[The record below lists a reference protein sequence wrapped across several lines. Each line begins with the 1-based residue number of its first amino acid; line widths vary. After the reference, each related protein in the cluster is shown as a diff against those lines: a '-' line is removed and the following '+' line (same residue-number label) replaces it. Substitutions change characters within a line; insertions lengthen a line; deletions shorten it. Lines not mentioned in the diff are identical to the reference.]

1 MIIDPFTATLA
12 VAQAGMGIASGF
24 SQKSQAAKEGAYN
37 AAFQNAMTDAANRRT
52 EQNYGRTLGLVQE
65 QFGLNREAAGR
76 AYSAEQIRMQEL
88 FSQAAFQQQ
97 GALQN
102 LVEMRGTN
110 NAMER
115 YGRSAQ
121 RVNLISTL
129 GQFGRNQALQA
140 ESLASAQSQSRRN
153 LDQTSRDLYNAN
165 MQSWQQV
172 AIAPT
177 LQTGVPMPQVRNSM
191 NDALMIGNSLM
202 QGLGTYSSLKP
213 PSAGSLGGFNYG
225 STKMGSGAGN
235 VGGVGT
241 FGPNYG
247 YRIG

>member
-1 MIIDPFTATLA
+1 
-12 VAQAGMGIASGF
+12 MGLVSGF
-24 SQKSQAAKEGAYN
+24 QQKNQAAKEAAYN
-37 AAFQNAMTDAANRRT
+37 TAFQNAMTEAANRQT
-52 EQNYGRTLGLVQE
+52 ERNFGRTLGLVQE
-65 QFGLNREAAGR
+65 QFGLNREAANR
-76 AYSAEQIRMQEL
+76 AYLAEQIKLNEL

-102 LVEMRGTN
+102 LVEMRGAN

-129 GQFGRNQALQA
+129 GQFGRNQAVQA
-140 ESLASAQSQSRRN
+140 ESLASAQSQSQRN
-153 LDQTSRDLYNAN
+153 LEQTSRDLYNAN

-172 AIAPT
+172 AIAPS

-225 STKMGSGAGN
+225 STKMGAGAGN